1 MIKYLVSSLNPDLS
15 TTALMREASRC
26 LFMAVNPDSA
36 QDYAQYDM
44 FQTSEINSVGVMIV
58 DTSETIQINNRSH
71 LFDFL
76 NMFSISDQEK
86 TDILTPIN
94 TGDKVS
100 FQSISPSVLIE
111 SSYEDLIAMG
121 IIQEDDVE

>member
-1 MIKYLVSSLNPDLS
+1 MIKYLVSSLNSDLS
-15 TTALMREASRC
+15 TLALMREASRC
-26 LFMAVNPDSA
+26 LFMAVNPDST
-36 QDYAQYDM
+36 QEYSQYDM
-44 FQTSEINSVGVMIV
+44 FQTADSDGVAIMIIDSSEI
-58 DTSETIQINNRSH
+58 IQINNRAH

-100 FQSISPSVLIE
+100 FQSISPSNLIE
-111 SSYEDLIAMG
+111 STYEDLITMKV
-121 IIQEDDVE
+121 IEEDNVD

>member
-1 MIKYLVSSLNPDLS
+1 
-15 TTALMREASRC
+15 
-26 LFMAVNPDSA
+26 MAVNPDSTEE
-36 QDYAQYDM
+36 YSQYNM
-44 FQTSEINSVGVMIV
+44 FQTADANGIAIMIV
-58 DTSETIQINNRSH
+58 DTSEAIQINNRAH

-100 FQSISPSVLIE
+100 FQGISPSNLVN
-111 SSYEDLIAMG
+111 STYDDLIAMK
-121 IIQEDDVE
+121 IIQEDNVE

>member
-1 MIKYLVSSLNPDLS
+1 MIKYLVSSLNSDLS
-15 TTALMREASRC
+15 TLALMREASRC
-26 LFMAVNPDSA
+26 LFMAVNPDST
-36 QDYAQYDM
+36 QEYSQYNM
-44 FQTSEINSVGVMIV
+44 FQTSDADGVAIMII
-58 DTSETIQINNRSH
+58 DSSETIQINNRAH

-100 FQSISPSVLIE
+100 FQSISPSNLIE
-111 SSYEDLIAMG
+111 SAYEDLITMN
-121 IIQEDDVE
+121 IIQEDNVD

>member
-15 TTALMREASRC
+15 SLALMREASRC
-26 LFMAVNPDSA
+26 LFMAVNPDST
-36 QDYAQYDM
+36 QEYSQYNM
-44 FQTSEINSVGVMIV
+44 FQTADANGVAIMIV
-58 DTSETIQINNRSH
+58 DTSETIQINNRAH
-71 LFDFL
+71 LFDFV

-100 FQSISPSVLIE
+100 FDSISPSVLTE
-111 SSYEDLIAMG
+111 SSYEDLIAMRV
-121 IIQEDDVE
+121 IEQDAVE

>member
-1 MIKYLVSSLNPDLS
+1 MIKYLVSSLNPDLQS
-15 TTALMREASRC
+15 LALMKEASRC
-26 LFMAVNPDSA
+26 LFMAVNPDSTEE
-36 QDYAQYDM
+36 YSQYNM
-44 FQTSEINSVGVMIV
+44 FQTADANGIAIMIV
-58 DTSETIQINNRSH
+58 DTSEAIQINNRAH

-100 FQSISPSVLIE
+100 FQGISPSNLVN
-111 SSYEDLIAMG
+111 STYDDLIAMK
-121 IIQEDDVE
+121 IIQEDNVE

>member
-1 MIKYLVSSLNPDLS
+1 MIKYIVSSLNGDLS
-15 TTALMREASRC
+15 TAALMREASRC
-26 LFMAVNPDSA
+26 LFMAVNPDST

-86 TDILTPIN
+86 TEILTPISV
-94 TGDKVS
+94 GDKVS
-100 FQSISPSVLIE
+100 FQSISPSVLVE

-121 IIQEDDVE
+121 VIQEDDVE

>member
-26 LFMAVNPDSA
+26 LFTAVNPDSA
-36 QDYAQYDM
+36 QDYSQYDM

-94 TGDKVS
+94 TGDKVL

-111 SSYEDLIAMG
+111 SSYEDLITMG